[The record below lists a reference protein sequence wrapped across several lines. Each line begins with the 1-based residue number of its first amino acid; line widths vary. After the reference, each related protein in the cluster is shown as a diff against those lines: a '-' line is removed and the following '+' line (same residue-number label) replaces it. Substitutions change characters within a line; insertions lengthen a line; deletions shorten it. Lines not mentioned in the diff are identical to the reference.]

1 MNSIIAQKKPTFLM
15 VVLFLQFVM
24 LTTAILDVPI
34 ARQITGFIFFTFVP
48 GFIIIKLL
56 KLNELDGLE
65 TIVFSVGFSV
75 AFLMLFGLFINE
87 FLFLLGVSRP
97 LSLVPLMIILNSL
110 ILIGTVLVYLRSE
123 DVKFFDNGVAF
134 PSPFALLFVCL
145 PILSVVGTAW
155 VNIYGNNLLL
165 LIMIVTISSLF
176 SIAVIC
182 KKISL
187 SNVYPFAVLMIALC
201 LLYHSS
207 LISNY
212 IVSFGSDAPAEFFVF
227 KLTQNGAHWS
237 STPPTIRDLGYG
249 RLNPMLSITIL
260 PTIYSTLLN
269 LDPTWTFKM
278 LFPIIFSFVPLCL
291 YRFWEP
297 NVGKKGAFIATFLFM
312 AQATFYTEAVGLERQ
327 MVAELFFVLLLLVVL
342 REKMKPLNRIAC
354 FVIFSASLV
363 VSHYALAEIFLFF
376 LAVACISL
384 IVIKRP
390 SRNITVTMLVIFFI
404 IMFSWYL
411 HTSNAAVY
419 DSLISF
425 ANHVYE
431 QSNQFFNPESRGQEV
446 LRGLGL
452 ETPPT
457 IWNSF
462 GRAFAYLTEFF
473 IILGFIGLII
483 KRASIHFEKE
493 HYIFSLIAGGLLAL
507 LILVPGLANTL
518 GIARFYHVLLFFLA
532 GLAVLGAEFLARL
545 AFKKQHLQK
554 LAASILLLSVLAPYF
569 LFQSGLVYEV
579 TGSQSYSLP
588 LSKYRMSQWFLRS
601 KFGYFDESEV
611 FGALWLSKNVDTGS
625 SKTYSD
631 SPSTWGILI
640 CYGMTRFAEGL
651 SNVTVFS
658 EKSVVYLN
666 KLNVVE
672 NVIDYRWNTSDIL
685 PISDFNKVYSNG
697 ECEVYKGR

>member
-1 MNSIIAQKKPTFLM
+1 M
-15 VVLFLQFVM
+15 FLQLIVYVTVF
-24 LTTAILDVPI
+24 LDIPI
-34 ARQITGFIFFTFVP
+34 ARQVLGFFYFTFLP

-97 LSLVPLMIILNSL
+97 LSLVSLMITLNSL

-145 PILSVVGTAW
+145 PVLSVVGAVW

-165 LIMIVTISSLF
+165 IMIVAVSSLF

-182 KKISL
+182 KKLSL
-187 SNVYPFAVLMIALC
+187 SNVYPFAVLMIALS

-237 STPPTIRDLGYG
+237 STPQIIWDIGYG
-249 RLNPMLSITIL
+249 RLNSMLSITIL

-312 AQATFYTEAVGLERQ
+312 AEATFYTEAVGLERQ
-327 MVAELFFVLLLLVVL
+327 MIAELFFVLLLLVVL
-342 REKMKPLNRIAC
+342 RKKMKPLNRIAC

-390 SRNITVTMLVIFFI
+390 SRNITVTMLVIFFT

-411 HTSNAAVY
+411 YTSNAAVF
-419 DSLISF
+419 DSLTSF
-425 ANHVYE
+425 ADYVYR

-452 ETPPT
+452 EAPPT

-462 GRAFAYLTEFF
+462 GRAFAYLTEFL
-473 IILGFIGLII
+473 IVLGFIGLIT

-493 HYIFSLIAGGLLAL
+493 HYTFAMIAGAVLAL

-518 GIARFYHVLLFFLA
+518 GMARFYHVLLFFLA
-532 GLAVLGAEFLARL
+532 ALCVLGAEFLAKL
-545 AFKKQHLQK
+545 AFRQRHLQK
-554 LAASILLLSVLAPYF
+554 LAASILLLSVLVPYF

-588 LSKYRMSQWFLRS
+588 LSKYRMNQWFLRS
-601 KFGYFDESEV
+601 KLGYFDETEV
-611 FGALWLSKNVDTGS
+611 LGALWLSKNVDTGS

-631 SPSTWGILI
+631 SISTWDILI
-640 CYGMTRFAEGL
+640 GYGMTRFAEAI

-658 EKSVVYLN
+658 KESVVYLN

-672 NVIDYRWNTSDIL
+672 NVVDYRWNTTDIL
-685 PISDFNKVYSNG
+685 PILDSSKVYSNG
-697 ECEVYKGR
+697 ECEIYKNR